1 MVYPWDNRNW
11 WISFFNMRCL
21 RSPVATLTAFFFR
34 QNPILSLISCVSR
47 RGRRLELSYLGWMVS
62 KSLKASSWIVRA
74 DGWFVLWKNI
84 VNGMTADM
92 KFTRDTPFAITAYSI
107 HVYYWLSFY
116 HSLHFTFAFGL
127 YKGHYTYPMGA
138 QFSTGILAHFSI
150 SIYISYPRRFMLFQI
165 FVIFIY

>member
-1 MVYPWDNRNW
+1 
-11 WISFFNMRCL
+11 MRCL
-21 RSPVATLTAFFFR
+21 QSPVAILTAFFFR

-47 RGRRLELSYLGWMVS
+47 RPGLDG
-62 KSLKASSWIVRA
+62 KQITQSLFWIVRA

-127 YKGHYTYPMGA
+127 YKGHYTYPMVA

-150 SIYISYPRRFMLFQI
+150 SIYSPYSSGSNSSTHEWLFPVPPRWAAQI
-165 FVIFIY
+165 PSPAFL